1 MPVTSRYADDALT
14 LNARSE
20 VLDLLLAH
28 RSVRKFA
35 PGDVTDDHLQAM
47 VAAAQSA
54 PTSSNLQ
61 PWSVVVVRDPE
72 RKARL
77 ATYAA
82 GQRFVEEAPVLL
94 VWVADLSRARRLA
107 ARAGTAVD
115 AADYLETTIIGFVD
129 TALAAQNAVVA
140 AESLGLGTV
149 FVGAIRNHPD
159 KVAAEL
165 GLPPHAVATFGLA
178 VGVPDP
184 TESAGIKP
192 RLPQAA
198 VVHHERYDAEAR
210 RRPHPRVR
218 RPPRGVQRALRAAG
232 PAAGPAGCSSGW
244 PARSRWPAGTGCARC
259 STGWGC
265 RRADP
270 RGDSSE
276 TAPRWTSTSIRRR
289 IGYWRRMRDSNPRG
303 LLTQPAF
310 QASAIGH

>member
-1 MPVTSRYADDALT
+1 MPVSSRYADDAVTLT
-14 LNARSE
+14 ARSE
-20 VLDLLLAH
+20 VVELLLAH

-35 PGDVTDDHLQAM
+35 PGEVSDDHLRAM

-82 GQRFVEEAPVLL
+82 GQRFIEEAPVLL

-107 ARAGTAVD
+107 ARVGTAVD

-178 VGVPDP
+178 VGFPDP

-198 VVHHERYDAEAR
+198 VVHRERYDAEAADAHIPGYDDR
-210 RRPHPRVR
+210 LAAYNQRYGLPGGGWSGRVLKR
-218 RPPRGVQRALRAAG
+218 LAG
-232 PAAGPAGCSSGW
+232 PESMAGRHRLREVLDGLGLP
-244 PARSRWPAGTGCARC
+244 SR
-259 STGWGC
+259 
-265 RRADP
+265 
-270 RGDSSE
+270 
-276 TAPRWTSTSIRRR
+276 
-289 IGYWRRMRDSNPRG
+289 
-303 LLTQPAF
+303 
-310 QASAIGH
+310 

>member
-1 MPVTSRYADDALT
+1 MSVTLRYADDAVALT
-14 LNARSE
+14 HRNE
-20 VLDLLLAH
+20 VLDVQLAH

-35 PGDVTDDHLQAM
+35 AGEVSDDHLRAM

-61 PWSVVVVRDPE
+61 PWSVVVVRDAE

-82 GQRFVEEAPVLL
+82 GQRFIEEAPVLL

-107 ARAGTAVD
+107 VRAETAVD

-159 KVAAEL
+159 QVAAEL

-184 TESAGIKP
+184 TERAGIKP

-198 VVHHERYDAEAR
+198 VVHHERYDAEAADAHIPGYDTR
-210 RRPHPRVR
+210 LAAYNERHGLPGGGWTGRVLTR
-218 RPPRGVQRALRAAG
+218 LAG
-232 PAAGPAGCSSGW
+232 PESMAGRHRLREVLDGLGLP
-244 PARSRWPAGTGCARC
+244 SR
-259 STGWGC
+259 
-265 RRADP
+265 
-270 RGDSSE
+270 
-276 TAPRWTSTSIRRR
+276 
-289 IGYWRRMRDSNPRG
+289 
-303 LLTQPAF
+303 
-310 QASAIGH
+310 